1 MFLYLQGT
9 GRARDLLFPLQ
20 TCVPGVLLRCLFS
33 VVLKCSGVGEQ
44 VLVLRLQL
52 SRTCVRHLVRL
63 ATHVC
68 ADLCVTL
75 GETCVG
81 AEVSV
86 SQADL
91 VTPWHDR
98 RAEIVPF
105 HYISLLLGGKG
116 TAHAG
121 QLG

>member
-1 MFLYLQGT
+1 MQRRR
-9 GRARDLLFPLQ
+9 RAGPRAASPVSLTF
-20 TCVPGVLLRCLFS
+20 
-33 VVLKCSGVGEQ
+33 
-44 VLVLRLQL
+44 
-52 SRTCVRHLVRL
+52 VRHLVRL

-68 ADLCVTL
+68 ATL